1 MKKRNYAAAA
11 LLAALPLLATLLVAA
26 GCESTEE
33 VSVSISPDY
42 VRLAAGQAVTLT
54 ASGWHTYRWSL
65 GEATGGTNS
74 TVTAGNANGVL
85 SSTVGERVVYRALT
99 SGVTQS
105 IICYAVAAGGQ
116 STAIAPGRAT
126 IVQQ

>member
-11 LLAALPLLATLLVAA
+11 LLAALPLLAAMLGSA
-26 GCESTEE
+26 GGESTEE

-42 VRLAAGQAVTLT
+42 VRLGVGQTVTLT

-65 GEATGGTNS
+65 GEASGGTNS
-74 TVTAGNANGVL
+74 SVTAGNANGVL

-99 SGVTQS
+99 RGVTQKVM
-105 IICYAVAAGGQ
+105 CYAVSAGGQ
-116 STAIAPGRAT
+116 SSAIAPGQAT

>member
-11 LLAALPLLATLLVAA
+11 AGAVLAALAGILLLA

-42 VRLAAGQAVTLT
+42 VRLGVNQTVTLT
-54 ASGWHTYRWSL
+54 ASGWNTYRWSL
-65 GEATGGTNS
+65 GAATGGTNS
-74 TVTAGNANGVL
+74 SVTAGNANGVL
-85 SSTVGERVVYRALT
+85 SSTVGEQVVYRALK
-99 SGVTQS
+99 SDVTQT

-116 STAIAPGRAT
+116 SSTIAPGRAT
-126 IVQQ
+126 IVQ